1 MSIDI
6 RTVKDM
12 NGLIAYLAEKLE
24 WKIDLDDFEDIEDIT
39 YDFDAKD
46 IGLKEEA
53 FAKITSLRQLPPLVD
68 GQKWGIFCV
77 EFDSK
82 RFEIT
87 ALRKILSGLIP
98 KRRNSAEHAVWKQK
112 DLLFIC
118 FWGNDNERTI
128 GLAHFEDADAGLPQI
143 KMISCCPAVEDFTQ
157 IGVFENRL
165 KNLKWPANYLD
176 HERWQSDWSSAF
188 VTRYRQTIKDS
199 STLTVQLAAEAQEIK
214 KRILAILD
222 IETSNGYVHLL
233 YEKFKNTLI
242 HDMTESQFADMYAQT
257 VVYGLFSAR
266 CMDKT
271 QDDFSAAEAIELI
284 PNTNPFL
291 KSLMKECLGSQNNS
305 KLSFDELEIGNV
317 VELLLHTKTDA
328 IIQDFNRQTGGGRE
342 DPVIHFYE
350 EFLTAYDKSQKVQRG
365 VYYTPQPVVKFI
377 VNAVDYIIKNEFGYE
392 DGLASTDN
400 KTIKYIRDSK
410 RTVNGTRTKVEDTK
424 EVPAIQILD
433 PATGT
438 GTFLRETILR
448 IYENFK
454 NKNRNLSPEE
464 LKRKWNAYV
473 PEHLLPRING
483 FELMM
488 APYAVAHMKL
498 AMVLKDTGYDFNYD
512 ERLRVYLTNT
522 LEEPGNSDGQLA
534 LWDDPLASES
544 IAANAVKKNKGINI
558 LMGNPPYSG
567 ESSNKSEWIMKLMED
582 YKKEPGGIIK
592 LQEKNSKWLN
602 DDYVKFIRL
611 GQMYIDQAET
621 GILAYICP
629 HGFLDNPTFRGM
641 RWSLLQSYNSIYVIN
656 LHGNTKRKERTPNG
670 NKDENVFDIMQGVC
684 IIIGTKNKESKVG
697 IAKVYYTDCF
707 GFRDEKYDFLQ
718 KKSFY
723 DINFDQLDL
732 REPQYY
738 FVNKDFSL
746 KSEYDKGFSIT
757 DLFRLSSAGIVTS
770 RDPLVLHESL
780 AKAYEVT
787 NDFMN
792 LDENIARNK
801 YNLGKDVQDWKV
813 QWAQNDLRNSCQNG
827 KIRKELFCKI
837 AYRILDHKYGY
848 YTGKSRGF
856 MCRPRSDVMNHL
868 VNHENLALVTVNRQP
883 EQMPVGYYFIADTP
897 VSNGFI
903 RSDSVS
909 IDTIFPLYIFSNEY
923 GDEKRTVNFA
933 QELVKKIED
942 SLKLEFTESDD
953 YDKSH
958 NFNSEDLLSYVYSIL
973 YSRSYRKK
981 YSEYLKI
988 DFPRIPYP
996 SDKILFWK
1004 LVSLGHN
1011 LINIHLMRDKDKINS
1026 NNICFIE
1033 QGNRV
1038 VETTVSAAFKNE
1050 RIYINKNSY
1059 FENVSEDLWT
1069 QYIGG
1074 YMPLQKWLKDRK
1086 GKKLSNFDIE
1096 HYTMM
1101 ISVIKNTHE
1110 IMLQIDNVIKF

>member
-24 WKIDLDDFEDIEDIT
+24 WMIDLDDFEDIEDIT

-165 KNLKWPANYLD
+165 NNLKWPVNYLD

-188 VTRYRQTIKDS
+188 VTGYRQTIKDS

-214 KRILAILD
+214 KRILDILD

-291 KSLMKECLGSQNNS
+291 KSLMKECLGSQNDS

-454 NKNRNLSPEE
+454 NKNRNLSSEE
-464 LKRKWNAYV
+464 LKRKWNVYV

-522 LEEPGNSDGQLA
+522 LEKPGNSNGQLA

-544 IAANAVKKNKGINI
+544 IAANGIKKDNGINVI
-558 LMGNPPYSG
+558 IGNPPYAG
-567 ESSNKSEWIMKLMED
+567 ESSNKGEWILNLIND
-582 YKKEPGGIIK
+582 FKKEPGGINRLK
-592 LQEKNSKWLN
+592 EKNPKWLN
-602 DDYVKFIRL
+602 DDYVKFIRIA
-611 GQMYIDQAET
+611 QNYIEQT
-621 GILAYICP
+621 KNGILAYICP
-629 HGFLDNPTFRGM
+629 HGFIDNPTFRGM
-641 RWSLLQSYNSIYVIN
+641 RWQLERTYEKIYVLD
-656 LHGNTKRKERTPNG
+656 LHGNAKKRESTPDG
-670 NKDENVFDIMQGVC
+670 SKDENVFDIQQGVC
-684 IIIGTKNKESKVG
+684 IAIMIHKSTSSKSLTEVFH
-697 IAKVYYTDCF
+697 ADCY
-707 GFRDEKYDFLQ
+707 GSRDEKYKYLGQ
-718 KKSFY
+718 TSFEEVEWEKV
-723 DINFDQLDL
+723 NS
-732 REPQYY
+732 REPFFLFKQAEKMDDNMERIDLATL
-738 FVNKDFSL
+738 FNKSVMGFQTHRDNFAISFSKQDIDNRIADMSNVEL
-746 KSEYDKGFSIT
+746 SDEFLLSKYGISSEWQIGKARR
-757 DLFRLSSAGIVTS
+757 RLSFMEQSERA
-770 RDPLVLHESL
+770 
-780 AKAYEVT
+780 AKTTLCQYRLFDARWC
-787 NDFMN
+787 F
-792 LDENIARNK
+792 LDESFMDRPRANVFNNVSNKENLVFGVGRQGLAVGEIEWCLATVSHFAMDANIFRRGGVTASPLYIYDNNLSGEKRLSNLNIDVVKKFEEFLCIPFSQEKQDNEYSFAPIDIVDYILANLYSHKYRNK
-801 YNLGKDVQDWKV
+801 YKDE
-813 QWAQNDLRNSCQNG
+813 L
-827 KIRKELFCKI
+827 KINYPQVLYPKNTTYFWNIC
-837 AYRILDHKYGY
+837 KYGAELRDILTMDKVPPSNKY
-848 YTGKSRGF
+848 YVTNG
-856 MCRPRSDVMNHL
+856 SDCIEKYRL
-868 VNHENLALVTVNRQP
+868 
-883 EQMPVGYYFIADTP
+883 
-897 VSNGFI
+897 
-903 RSDSVS
+903 
-909 IDTIFPLYIFSNEY
+909 IDN
-923 GDEKRTVNFA
+923 
-933 QELVKKIED
+933 
-942 SLKLEFTESDD
+942 
-953 YDKSH
+953 
-958 NFNSEDLLSYVYSIL
+958 
-973 YSRSYRKK
+973 
-981 YSEYLKI
+981 
-988 DFPRIPYP
+988 
-996 SDKILFWK
+996 
-1004 LVSLGHN
+1004 
-1011 LINIHLMRDKDKINS
+1011 
-1026 NNICFIE
+1026 
-1033 QGNRV
+1033 
-1038 VETTVSAAFKNE
+1038 
-1050 RIYINKNSY
+1050 RIYINK
-1059 FENVSEDLWT
+1059 T
-1069 QYIGG
+1069 QYFSSYNSEQDLTSIWKYTIGG
-1074 YMPLQKWLKDRK
+1074 NQPLQKWLKDRK
-1086 GKKLSNFDIE
+1086 DRHLSAAEKQQYLSIIASVE
-1096 HYTMM
+1096 R
-1101 ISVIKNTHE
+1101 ISAIMDEIDKVICC
-1110 IMLQIDNVIKF
+1110 

>member
-12 NGLIAYLAEKLE
+12 NGLIAYLANKLE

-39 YDFDAKD
+39 YDFSAED

-68 GQKWGIFCV
+68 GQKWGIFCI

-87 ALRKILSGLIP
+87 ALRKILSGLVP
-98 KRRNSAEHAVWKQK
+98 KRRNAVEHAVWKQK

-165 KNLKWPANYLD
+165 NNLKWPVNYLD

-188 VTRYRQTIKDS
+188 VTGYRQTIKDS

-214 KRILAILD
+214 KRILDILD

-291 KSLMKECLGSQNNS
+291 KSLMKECLGSQNDS

-365 VYYTPQPVVKFI
+365 VFYTPQPVVKFI

-464 LKRKWNAYV
+464 LKRKWNVYV

-522 LEEPGNSDGQLA
+522 LEKPGNSNGQLA

-544 IAANAVKKNKGINI
+544 IAANQVKKNEGINI
-558 LMGNPPYSG
+558 VIGNPPYNGGSA
-567 ESSNKSEWIMKLMED
+567 NKNEWILNLIDE
-582 YKKEPGGIIK
+582 YRREPGGKERLKEIK
-592 LQEKNSKWLN
+592 THIDN
-602 DDYVKFIRL
+602 DYIKFIRYAQKIIEKS
-611 GQMYIDQAET
+611 GR
-621 GILAYICP
+621 GVVAYINP
-629 HGFLDNPTFRGM
+629 RDYLYSPTFRGM
-641 RWSLLQSYNSIYVIN
+641 RWNLLSFFDEIYILDLNGDLRQNRNSIN
-656 LHGNTKRKERTPNG
+656 S
-670 NKDENVFDIMQGVC
+670 DADDNVFDIQVGVC
-684 IIIGTKNKESKVG
+684 VELMIKCESNPKRTNL
-697 IAKVYYTDCF
+697 AKVYHYELKGNRVSKF
-707 GFRDEKYDFLQ
+707 DFLNTTSISDIPFEELNFGEPFY
-718 KKSFY
+718 SFKPQF
-723 DINFDQLDL
+723 ISQQLLDQ
-732 REPQYY
+732 
-738 FVNKDFSL
+738 NFSL
-746 KSEYDKGFSIT
+746 D
-757 DLFRLSSAGIVTS
+757 DLFIKSVNGIQTGRDTITIQSSF
-770 RDPLVLHESL
+770 ESMKDTINQF
-780 AKAYEVT
+780 ASGNEEAVREK
-787 NDFMN
+787 FK
-792 LDENIARNK
+792 I
-801 YNLGKDVQDWKV
+801 GKDGRDWKIK
-813 QWAQNDLRNSCQNG
+813 WAQNDILNNFDD
-827 KIRKELFCKI
+827 KNITPIL
-837 AYRILDHKYGY
+837 YRPFDIKWTY
-848 YTGKSRGF
+848 YTGPKGKGFLQCPRGT
-856 MCRPRSDVMNHL
+856 VMQGM
-868 VNHENLALVTVNRQP
+868 VNTNNYALIIGRQGQAVGNIEWCLAFVSHGMPTDLNLFYRGGGMV
-883 EQMPVGYYFIADTP
+883 
-897 VSNGFI
+897 
-903 RSDSVS
+903 
-909 IDTIFPLYIFSNEY
+909 FPLYLLSDCFDMKTDVPNINKTLANKIAEQLNAKY
-923 GDEKRTVNFA
+923 IEQCEKNTDDTNF
-933 QELVKKIED
+933 I
-942 SLKLEFTESDD
+942 SP
-953 YDKSH
+953 
-958 NFNSEDLLSYVYSIL
+958 EDLMNYVYAIL
-973 YSRSYRKK
+973 FSRKYRQK
-981 YSEYLKI
+981 YSKLLMI
-988 DFPRIPYP
+988 DFPKIPYP
-996 SDKILFWK
+996 RDYDYFKQVVQLGAQLIAIHTVMQKTNKYKLLCKDDCENTDMIDKYK
-1004 LVSLGHN
+1004 YEN
-1011 LINIHLMRDKDKINS
+1011 NKIWVNDS
-1026 NNICFIE
+1026 
-1033 QGNRV
+1033 Q
-1038 VETTVSAAFKNE
+1038 
-1050 RIYINKNSY
+1050 Y
-1059 FENVSEDLWT
+1059 FLNVSEYTWNY
-1069 QYIGG
+1069 YIGG
-1074 YMPLQKWLKDRK
+1074 YQPLQKWLKDRK
-1086 GKKLSNFDIE
+1086 GQKINQIE
-1096 HYTMM
+1096 ISHYGSM
-1101 ISVIKNTHE
+1101 ISSIDKTIE
-1110 IMLQIDNVIKF
+1110 ITQKIDEVVSL

>member
-128 GLAHFEDADAGLPQI
+128 GLAHFEDEDAGLPQI

-188 VTRYRQTIKDS
+188 VTGYRQTIKDS
-199 STLTVQLAAEAQEIK
+199 STLTVQLAAEAREIK

-365 VYYTPQPVVKFI
+365 VFYTPQPVVKFI

-454 NKNRNLSPEE
+454 NKNRNLSPGE
-464 LKRKWNAYV
+464 LKRKWNVYV

-522 LEEPGNSDGQLA
+522 LEKPGNSNVQLA

-544 IAANAVKKNKGINI
+544 IAANQVKKNKGINI
-558 LMGNPPYSG
+558 IVGNPPYAG
-567 ESSNKSEWIMKLMED
+567 ESSNKGDWILSLMES
-582 YKKEPGGIIK
+582 YKLEPGTNQK
-592 LQEKNSKWLN
+592 LKESNSKFIN
-602 DDYVKFIRL
+602 DDYVKFIRYA
-611 GQMYIDQAET
+611 QET
-621 GILAYICP
+621 LVDSEGILCFINP
-629 HGFLDNPTFRGM
+629 HGYIDNPTFRGVRYDM
-641 RWSLLQSYNSIYVIN
+641 LQNFDEVYILD
-656 LHGNTKRKERTPNG
+656 LHGNTKKKEKTPEG
-670 NKDENVFDIMQGVC
+670 KKDENVFDIQQGTC
-684 IIIGTKNKESKVG
+684 INVFIKKKNSKHECRVFHS
-697 IAKVYYTDCF
+697 DLF
-707 GFRDEKYDFLQ
+707 GLRKEKYNFLNNV
-718 KKSFY
+718 SFES
-723 DINFDQLDL
+723 INWRSVPLSSPFFNFNYVK
-732 REPQYY
+732 RNTEE
-738 FVNKDFSL
+738 
-746 KSEYDKGFSIT
+746 EYNKGFSVR
-757 DLFRLSSAGIVTS
+757 DLFQLGTLGVLTKRDSLVIGFSKDELIHKIHDFASTTKTTLEACSQFNIPVCDKDKWNAENARNLLTKTS
-770 RDPLVLHESL
+770 DFDKYVINVHYRPFDIRQLFYH
-780 AKAYEVT
+780 T
-787 NDFMN
+787 NI
-792 LDENIARNK
+792 IARPNTK
-801 YNLGKDVQDWKV
+801 VLQHIIGKENY
-813 QWAQNDLRNSCQNG
+813 AL
-827 KIRKELFCKI
+827 II
-837 AYRILDHKYGY
+837 
-848 YTGKSRGF
+848 
-856 MCRPRSDVMNHL
+856 CRQGGASNQETWDSV
-868 VNHENLALVTVNRQP
+868 
-883 EQMPVGYYFIADTP
+883 FIA
-897 VSNGFI
+897 NI
-903 RSDSVS
+903 ISDQNIYRRGGGTV
-909 IDTIFPLYIFSNEY
+909 FPLYIYEEQY
-923 GDEKRTVNFA
+923 GSI
-933 QELVKKIED
+933 KK
-942 SLKLEFTESDD
+942 TP
-953 YDKSH
+953 
-958 NFNSEDLLSYVYSIL
+958 NFNNDILVSFEQSIEKKLYDVGFLPEDLLGYVYAVLFSNK
-973 YSRSYRKK
+973 YRNK
-981 YSEYLKI
+981 YKEYMNK

-996 SDKILFWK
+996 HDYKSFEQMSKYGKELISNHTNFSNFNNNDLDKYSFEGIGSNIVEKISYKNGK
-1004 LVSLGHN
+1004 L
-1011 LINIHLMRDKDKINS
+1011 
-1026 NNICFIE
+1026 
-1033 QGNRV
+1033 
-1038 VETTVSAAFKNE
+1038 
-1050 RIYINKNSY
+1050 YINK
-1059 FENVSEDLWT
+1059 T
-1069 QYIGG
+1069 QYFVEVKPSTNEFSIGG
-1074 YMPLQKWLKDRK
+1074 YAPLQKWLKDRK
-1086 GKKLSNFDIE
+1086 GLCLTRDDIHLFKKI
-1096 HYTMM
+1096 
-1101 ISVIKNTHE
+1101 ISVIEKTITIVNT
-1110 IMLQIDNVIKF
+1110 IDENFIE

>member
-242 HDMTESQFADMYAQT
+242 HDMTEFQFADMYAQT

-410 RTVNGTRTKVEDTK
+410 RTVNGVKTKVEDTK
-424 EVPAIQILD
+424 EVPAIQVLD

-454 NKNRNLSPEE
+454 IKNKNLDSDK
-464 LKRKWNAYV
+464 LKKQWNRYV

-498 AMVLKDTGYDFNYD
+498 AMVLKDTGFDFNSD
-512 ERLRVYLTNT
+512 ERLRVYLANT
-522 LEEPGNSDGQLA
+522 LEEPGNSNNQLIVGE
-534 LWDDPLASES
+534 DPLASES
-544 IAANAVKKNKGINI
+544 IAANKVKKNNGINVVI
-558 LMGNPPYSG
+558 GNPPYSG
-567 ESSNKSEWIMKLMED
+567 GSSNKSEWILNLIDE
-582 YKKEPGGIIK
+582 YRFEPGGKEKLKEIK
-592 LQEKNSKWLN
+592 THIDN
-602 DDYVKFIRL
+602 DYVKFIRYA
-611 GQMYIDQAET
+611 QKIIEQT
-621 GILAYICP
+621 GEGIVAYINQRDY
-629 HGFLDNPTFRGM
+629 LYSPTFRGM
-641 RWSLLQSYNSIYVIN
+641 RWNLLSYFDEIYIIDLNGDLRQNRNSDS
-656 LHGNTKRKERTPNG
+656 RDS
-670 NKDENVFDIMQGVC
+670 DENVFDIQVGVC
-684 IIIGTKNKESKVG
+684 IELMVKRNKDRKNQLGHAHYFDFRGSRS
-697 IAKVYYTDCF
+697 AKF
-707 GFRDEKYDFLQ
+707 DFLNHT
-718 KKSFY
+718 SFDLIKFN
-723 DINFDQLDL
+723 DINSFSPFYLFK
-732 REPQYY
+732 PQMLSQTEL
-738 FVNKDFSL
+738 NCCFSL
-746 KSEYDKGFSIT
+746 NELFLESVNGIQTGRDVLTIRNSFQEMKETIEDFVCDDAEIT
-757 DLFRLSSAGIVTS
+757 REKF
-770 RDPLVLHESL
+770 
-780 AKAYEVT
+780 
-787 NDFMN
+787 
-792 LDENIARNK
+792 NI
-801 YNLGKDVQDWKV
+801 GKDGRDWKV
-813 QWAQNDLRNSCQNG
+813 KWAQNDVINNKTEKNIVPILYRPFDVKWTFYTGPKGKGFLQCPRG
-827 KIRKELFCKI
+827 KIMQSMVSTDN
-837 AYRILDHKYGY
+837 Y
-848 YTGKSRGF
+848 
-856 MCRPRSDVMNHL
+856 
-868 VNHENLALVTVNRQP
+868 ALVIGRQGQAVGNI
-883 EQMPVGYYFIADTP
+883 EWCLAYISFGMPTDLNLFYRGGGMV
-897 VSNGFI
+897 
-903 RSDSVS
+903 
-909 IDTIFPLYIFSNEY
+909 FPLYLLADNFESKIFIPNINEELAIKIATRINAKY
-923 GDEKRTVNFA
+923 SEKVVDGA
-933 QELVKKIED
+933 EAPYVLPW
-942 SLKLEFTESDD
+942 
-953 YDKSH
+953 
-958 NFNSEDLLSYVYSIL
+958 DLMNYVYAVLFS
-973 YSRSYRKK
+973 SKYRKK
-981 YSEYLKI
+981 FSSSLLI
-988 DFPRIPYP
+988 DFPKIPYP
-996 SDKILFWK
+996 RDYDYFTQLAKQGERLIDLHTMKCKFQHNGLNGDGDNIVNKCVFLGGKIWINNNQYFSNVDEK
-1004 LVSLGHN
+1004 LWN
-1011 LINIHLMRDKDKINS
+1011 
-1026 NNICFIE
+1026 
-1033 QGNRV
+1033 
-1038 VETTVSAAFKNE
+1038 
-1050 RIYINKNSY
+1050 Y
-1059 FENVSEDLWT
+1059 
-1069 QYIGG
+1069 YIGG
-1074 YMPLQKWLKDRK
+1074 YQPLQKWLKDRK
-1086 GKKLSNFDIE
+1086 NRQLSYDDICKYEDIIQIIDKTIEVSNTIDKIIYVDFD
-1096 HYTMM
+1096 
-1101 ISVIKNTHE
+1101 
-1110 IMLQIDNVIKF
+1110 